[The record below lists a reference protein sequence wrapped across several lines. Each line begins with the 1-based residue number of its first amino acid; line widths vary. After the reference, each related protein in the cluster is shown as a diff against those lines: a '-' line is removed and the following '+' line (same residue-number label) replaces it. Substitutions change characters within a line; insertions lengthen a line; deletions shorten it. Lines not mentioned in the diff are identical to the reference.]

1 MDKANGLISENN
13 DFETQ
18 AIPRDEKEVV
28 DTLSKPIFGALPLKE
43 VHCI

>member
-28 DTLSKPIFGALPLKE
+28 DTLSKSIFGALPLKE